1 MKFPSHVKR
10 KRPKGG
16 LMIEIANTKSTSQTG
31 SWSFLSAST
40 IFMGKKGTHFCRGVK
55 NNSV

>member
-40 IFMGKKGTHFCRGVK
+40 IFMGKKVLTFAGG
-55 NNSV
+55 